1 MPDGEIGVD
10 DGKSLKLPI
19 AWLGMIVAAALIAGG
34 AAGAG
39 AALLLRDGHN
49 TSKSAT
55 VQRPPADESS
65 ITAQAVAKVLP
76 GVVIVVN
83 EIAPKNGD
91 NGALGAGA
99 GFVVDERGFI
109 VTNEHIVHDPGK
121 LTVVLP
127 NGEKR
132 PATIVST
139 DYPFTDIAVIRIAS
153 GGLRAV
159 SIGRSEDLQQGE
171 TVVAIGS
178 PDFDYNNTVT
188 AGVVSGLQR
197 RKFLQGVFLDDL
209 IQHDAAI
216 NLGNSGGP
224 LINTRGEVVGVNT
237 FRDIGGDDDLTG
249 ISFAISSRVFGPI
262 VQSMIAHGSFPRP
275 YFGIDHQNGTKGA
288 MVQKV
293 YDGSPAA
300 KAGIQT
306 GDVILRVGRNDVN
319 QNLPFLNTL
328 ELVGIND
335 RVPVQ
340 VLRNGQTMDLTVEL
354 APR

>member
-1 MPDGEIGVD
+1 VE

-19 AWLGMIVAAALIAGG
+19 AWLGMIVAVALIAGG

-39 AALLLRDGHN
+39 VALLINNDN
-49 TSKSAT
+49 SAPRAAPET
-55 VQRPPADESS
+55 RAPTDESS
-65 ITAQAVAKVLP
+65 ITAQAVANVLP

-83 EIAPKNGD
+83 EIAPKEGLEQ
-91 NGALGAGA
+91 GGLGAGA
-99 GFVVDERGFI
+99 GFVADERGFI

-127 NGEKR
+127 NGDKR

-139 DYPFTDIAVIRIAS
+139 DYPYTDIAVIRIAS
-153 GGLRAV
+153 GGLKAV
-159 SIGRSEDLQQGE
+159 PVGRSENLRQGE

-178 PDFDYNNTVT
+178 PDFDYDNTVT
-188 AGVVSGLQR
+188 AGVVSGLER

-237 FRDIGGDDDLTG
+237 FRDVGGDDDLTG
-249 ISFAISSRVFGPI
+249 ISFAISSRVFRPI
-262 VQSMIAHGSFPRP
+262 VQAMIARGSFPRP
-275 YFGIDHQNGTKGA
+275 YFGVDHQNGNRGA
-288 MVQKV
+288 MVTKV
-293 YDGSPAA
+293 YDSSPAD
-300 KAGIQT
+300 KAGIKV
-306 GDVILRVGRNDVN
+306 GDVILRVGRNDVTKD
-319 QNLPFLNTL
+319 LPFLNTL

-340 VLRNGQTMDLTVEL
+340 LLRNGQTMDVTVEL
-354 APR
+354 TPR